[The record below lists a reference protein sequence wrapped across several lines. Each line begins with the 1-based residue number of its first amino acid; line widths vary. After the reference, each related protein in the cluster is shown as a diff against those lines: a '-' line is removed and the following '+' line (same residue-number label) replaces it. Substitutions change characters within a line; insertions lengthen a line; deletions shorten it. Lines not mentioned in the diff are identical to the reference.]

1 MTPQQVAF
9 LQRLVADRPEY
20 RTRGT
25 TADEMHAQEGL
36 GRMQGT
42 RIYYRTEDFVSAQ
55 HKLISRG
62 FEVARP
68 RGAYTRGEAPK
79 GLSEKSGAQKV
90 THGLVA
96 VSTLNMPDLRVPAR
110 GFLAIP
116 WADALALP
124 YQVLLLV
131 ENLEALQRIGEFG
144 WLADYV
150 KGRMVVALYR
160 GAPGWFRTDSASTLV
175 ASDTRPVLAF
185 FDFDPAGLAMA
196 ASVPRREALCLPA
209 WDLLST
215 SLREQQRRNL
225 YAQSYDESRT
235 QLDAVTD
242 PEIALAWKRM
252 QQLTLGLDQE
262 HFPSTGAR

>member
-1 MTPQQVAF
+1 MTPQQVTF

-20 RTRGT
+20 RARGT
-25 TADEMHAQEGL
+25 TADVMHAQEGL
-36 GRMQGT
+36 GRVQGS
-42 RIYYRTEDFVSAQ
+42 RIYYLEADFESAR

-62 FEVARP
+62 FDVARP
-68 RGAYTRGEAPK
+68 QGTYTRGEAPK
-79 GLSEKSGAQKV
+79 GRSEKSGAQKV

-96 VSTLNMPDLRVPAR
+96 ISTLNMPDLRAPAR

-116 WADALALP
+116 WANALVIP

-144 WLADYV
+144 WLEDYV
-150 KGRMVVALYR
+150 KGRPVVALYR
-160 GAPGWFRTDSASTLV
+160 GAPGWFRTDSAATLI

-196 ASVPRREALCLPA
+196 VSVPRREALCLPP
-209 WDLLST
+209 WELLRT
-215 SLREQQRRNL
+215 SLQEQQRRNL
-225 YAQSYDESRT
+225 YAQSYDESRA
-235 QLDAVTD
+235 QLDAITD
-242 PEIALAWKRM
+242 PQIALAWKRM

-262 HFPSTGAR
+262 HFPLTGTT